1 MSVRRQ
7 TNRAFGLT
15 VFIVLATI
23 VMLRWW
29 FTDKVSLSVSVVAG
43 LFLIGALFW
52 SPYLLPFNW
61 LWTRFSH
68 TMAVASNHAILGLT
82 FFIIIWPVG
91 VMMRIFG
98 KDPMERRFNSEVESY
113 FVPVI
118 RSVDESTFPD
128 LF

>member
-1 MSVRRQ
+1 MRRQ
-7 TNRAFGLT
+7 SNRAFGLT
-15 VFIVLATI
+15 FFIVLATI
-23 VMLRWW
+23 VTVRWW
-29 FTDKVSLSVSVVAG
+29 FTDSVSLSISVVAG
-43 LFLIGALFW
+43 LFLIAALIW
-52 SPYLLPFNW
+52 SPYLLPLNW

-68 TMAVASNHAILGLT
+68 AMAVASNHAILALT
-82 FFIIIWPVG
+82 FFLIIWPVG

-118 RSVDESTFPD
+118 RRVDESTFPD